1 MAVAERGLVELR
13 QAQGL
18 QQGVVSACFATE
30 CNNKLYMGGIVCV
43 QTWSGGGVGLIKS
56 VDEPAEEVVRR
67 IVSEAA
73 AQLRRAAA
81 AVVG

>member
-1 MAVAERGLVELR
+1 
-13 QAQGL
+13 
-18 QQGVVSACFATE
+18 
-30 CNNKLYMGGIVCV
+30 MGGIVCV